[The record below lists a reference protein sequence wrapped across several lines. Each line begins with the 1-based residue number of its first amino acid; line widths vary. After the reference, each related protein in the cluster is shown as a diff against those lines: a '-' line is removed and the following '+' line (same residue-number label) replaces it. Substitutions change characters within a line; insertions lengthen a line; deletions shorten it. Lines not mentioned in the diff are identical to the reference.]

1 MVRSVTLATAL
12 FFLALFFLASSLSS
26 AAMAQSQVG
35 PHSTKDEDAC
45 DRDAHRFC
53 KDAIPDQM
61 RVLSCLQVNRPKLS
75 KACQVVLQSHGV

>member
-1 MVRSVTLATAL
+1 MLRSVTLAIAL
-12 FFLALFFLASSLSS
+12 ILST
-26 AAMAQSQVG
+26 AAMAQNQTG
-35 PHSTKDEDAC
+35 PHSEKDDDAC

-61 RVLSCLQVNRPKLS
+61 RVLACLQVNRPKLS

>member
-1 MVRSVTLATAL
+1 MVRSVTLAIAV
-12 FFLALFFLASSLSS
+12 FLAT

-35 PHSTKDEDAC
+35 PHSVKDDDAC
-45 DRDAHRFC
+45 DRDAHRYC

-61 RVLSCLQVNRPKLS
+61 RVLACLQTNRQKLS